1 MDVKELLKAP
11 ICKMNGE
18 DLVNL
23 SRYMM
28 DNSNSATKKI
38 DIEQNQKKFVYG
50 IKGLS
55 ELLGC
60 SIPTAQ
66 RVKVSGTIDDAI
78 CQVGRKI
85 IIDSE
90 KALSLLK
97 KKKGGRRYV

>member
-1 MDVKELLKAP
+1 MNLDELLMAP
-11 ICKMNGE
+11 VWKMNGK

-28 DNSNSATKKI
+28 ENSNSATNNVN
-38 DIEQNQKKFVYG
+38 IEQNQKKFVYG

-60 SIPTAQ
+60 SIPTAN
-66 RVKVSGTIDDAI
+66 RVKRSGIINEAI

-90 KALSLLK
+90 MALKLLK